1 MITLLKQLYNGEIQG
16 VKEKIRTRNSLQ
28 TSSVQPNVKMTEVKQ
43 YKNEE
48 EIWNN
53 TGEERVQKI

>member
-28 TSSVQPNVKMTEVKQ
+28 TSSVQPNVKMKEVKQ

>member
-28 TSSVQPNVKMTEVKQ
+28 TSSVQPNVKMKEVKQ

-53 TGEERVQKI
+53 TGEERLQKI

>member
-28 TSSVQPNVKMTEVKQ
+28 TSSVQPNVKMKEVKQ

-48 EIWNN
+48 EI
-53 TGEERVQKI
+53 